1 MACLLSVMLGV
12 NMAFAATSTTIRA
25 PLIPLDGDNKTTLA
39 DQLILPHS
47 NVDPKTGVSSQ
58 SDIGGRLLPTI
69 TNIVVAAS
77 GGASVLFIIIGAI
90 QMLTAYG
97 NDEKISQGKKTITFA
112 IVGLIIAI
120 LSYTIVTIISSINL
134 NSPPPTT

>member
-1 MACLLSVMLGV
+1 MACLLSLLLGV

-25 PLIPLDGDNKTTLA
+25 PLIPLDKDNQPTLA
-39 DQLILPHS
+39 NQLILPHS
-47 NVDPKTGVSSQ
+47 NSTNAEG
-58 SDIGGRLLPTI
+58 DIGGRLLPTI
-69 TNIVVAAS
+69 TTIVIAAS

>member
-1 MACLLSVMLGV
+1 MVCVLSVTLSI
-12 NMAFAATSTTIRA
+12 NIAFAVRA
-25 PLIPLDGDNKTTLA
+25 PIVPLDADNKTTLS

-47 NVDPKTGVSSQ
+47 NSTTPEG
-58 SDIGGRLLPTI
+58 DIGGRLLPTI
-69 TNIVVAAS
+69 TTIVIGAA
-77 GGASVLFIIIGAI
+77 GGAAVLFIIIGAI

-112 IVGLIIAI
+112 IVGLLVAI

-134 NSPPPTT
+134 TTLPPAN